1 MQQHIMQCDTVQIQ
15 CSFDTTQF
23 RYNSAL
29 YKSIQLRY
37 NAVQRDGSGWQSGG
51 PGAVGGHA
59 CDAIRGHRTA
69 SLLYFV
75 FCIYVKFRKKHV
87 HKLAHFYN
95 EEGIDSKGD
104 KSKMMNFHQP
114 VISSA
119 ASS

>member
-1 MQQHIMQCDTVQIQ
+1 M
-15 CSFDTTQF
+15 QF
-23 RYNSAL
+23 REMAL
-29 YKSIQLRY
+29 G
-37 NAVQRDGSGWQSGG
+37 GSQEVPGQSVAA
-51 PGAVGGHA
+51 PVVPSGAIAQHLF
-59 CDAIRGHRTA
+59 CI
-69 SLLYFV
+69 LYFV
-75 FCIYVKFRKKHV
+75 FMSNSEKKHV

>member
-1 MQQHIMQCDTVQIQ
+1 MQQHTMQRHTMQQHTIQQHTMQRDTIQ
-15 CSFDTTQF
+15 F
-23 RYNSAL
+23 
-29 YKSIQLRY
+29 RY

-51 PGAVGGHA
+51 PGAVGGRA
-59 CDAIRGHRTA
+59 CGAIRGHRTA